1 MVGKA
6 LDESP
11 SYIFVTI
18 SSTRLF
24 INSST
29 HHNIIMK
36 IKYILAALCCGAF
49 ASCSQPEQANYQV
62 IPLPQEIN
70 LTEGK
75 GFVLDEKVQIIVP
88 EDNALMYRNAEF
100 LAEYIKEATGLELGI
115 TTDETVSPAI
125 RLALGVDDGNK
136 ESYLMTIE
144 ANQVGITGASEAGVF
159 YGIQTLRKSLPKKM
173 VTEVVLPAAN
183 IYDYPRFS
191 YRGAHF
197 DVSRHFFPVDSV
209 KRFID
214 MLALHNINRFHWHLT
229 DDQGWRIEIKKYPE
243 LTTVAAYRPETVIG
257 RNSGEYDGTPHDG
270 HYTQEEAREIVAYAA
285 ERHITVIPEIDLP
298 GHMQA
303 ALTAYPHLGCTG
315 GPYEVWKMWG
325 VSENVLCAGNDETLR
340 FIEDVFTEIIDIF
353 PSEYIH
359 VGGDECPKIR
369 WASCPKCQQRIKQL
383 GIKGDEKHTKE
394 EYLQSFVIN
403 HAEKFLNSKGRQIIG
418 WDEILEGGLAP
429 NATVHAWRGFGEAI
443 EAARQGHDVIMS
455 PTTFMYFDYY
465 QTKDTEGEPLAIGGY
480 LPLEKV
486 YELEPLPEVLDAE
499 AAKHII
505 GVQANLWTEYIPTYS
520 HVEYME
526 LPRMAALAEVQ
537 WCMPEQKNYED
548 FLNRIPQ
555 MVKTYDMKGYN
566 YATHVFDV
574 KASFNP
580 DTVKNALMITL
591 KTIDNAD
598 VHYTLD
604 GTEPTAASPLY
615 KEPIAITDS
624 CTFKARA
631 VRGEKLGRVIGEKIK
646 FNKASMKPITML
658 KPINKQYEFG
668 GAPTLVDG
676 LKGNGNYKT
685 GRWIAFYRNDM
696 EAVIDLQK
704 EMEIGK
710 VGISTCV
717 EKGDWVFDV
726 RHFAVEVSS
735 DGKNFTE
742 VATGDFPVLTLEN
755 ANGIYDHEMNFTP
768 VTTRYVKVIAAPE
781 HSLPEWHGGKGHPAF
796 LFVDEIEIQ

>member
-1 MVGKA
+1 
-6 LDESP
+6 
-11 SYIFVTI
+11 
-18 SSTRLF
+18 
-24 INSST
+24 
-29 HHNIIMK
+29 MK
-36 IKYILAALCCGAF
+36 IKFMLAALCCGAF

-75 GFVLDEKVQIIVP
+75 DFVLNKKVQIIVP
-88 EDNALMYRNAEF
+88 EDNATMYRNAEF

-115 TTDETVSPAI
+115 TTDETVFPAI
-125 RLALGVDDGNK
+125 RLALGVENENK
-136 ESYLMTIE
+136 EAYLMTIE

-159 YGIQTLRKSLPKKM
+159 YGIQTLRKSLPKGNAS
-173 VTEVVLPAAN
+173 EVVLPAAN

-270 HYTQEEAREIVAYAA
+270 HYTQDEAREIVAYAA

-303 ALTAYPHLGCTG
+303 ALAAYPQFGCTG

-340 FIEDVFTEIIDIF
+340 FIEDIFTEIIDIF

-359 VGGDECPKIR
+359 VGGDECPKVR
-369 WASCPKCQQRIKQL
+369 WTTCPKCQKRIKQL
-383 GIKGDEKHTKE
+383 GIKGDAKHSKE

-403 HAEKFLNSKGRQIIG
+403 HTEKFLNSKGRQIIG

-429 NATVHAWRGFGEAI
+429 NATVHSWRGIGGGI

-465 QTKDTEGEPLAIGGY
+465 QTKDTDNEPLAIGGY

-486 YELEPLPEVLDAE
+486 YEFESLPEALTSE
-499 AAKHII
+499 EAKHII

-537 WCMPEQKNYED
+537 WCMPEQKNYEQ
-548 FLNRIPQ
+548 FLQRIPQ

-574 KASFNP
+574 TAAFNP

-598 VHYTLD
+598 VYYTLD
-604 GTEPTAASPLY
+604 GTEPTSKSALY
-615 KEPIAITDS
+615 KSPIAVTDS

-631 VRGEKLGRVIGEKIK
+631 IRGEKLGRVIGEKVM
-646 FNKASMKPITML
+646 FNKASMKPIKML
-658 KPINKQYEFG
+658 QPVNKQYEFG

-704 EMEIGK
+704 ETEVSK
-710 VGISTCV
+710 VAITTCV

-726 RHFAVEVSS
+726 RRFAVAVSA
-735 DGKNFTE
+735 DGENFTE
-742 VATGDFPVLTLEN
+742 VAAEDFPIMTLDN
-755 ANGIYDHEMNFTP
+755 PNGLYDHALTFTP
-768 VTTRYVKVIAAPE
+768 VTTRYVKVIAVPE
-781 HSLPEWHGGKGHPAF
+781 HTLPEWHGGKGHPAF
-796 LFVDEIEIQ
+796 LFIDEIEIQ

>member
-1 MVGKA
+1 
-6 LDESP
+6 
-11 SYIFVTI
+11 
-18 SSTRLF
+18 
-24 INSST
+24 
-29 HHNIIMK
+29 MK
-36 IKYILAALCCGAF
+36 LKYILATLCCGALL
-49 ASCSQPEQANYQV
+49 SCSQREQADYLV
-62 IPLPQEIN
+62 IPLPQDVTMTGDKSF
-70 LTEGK
+70 L
-75 GFVLDEKVQIIVP
+75 LDNTVQIIVP
-88 EDNALMYRNAEF
+88 EENAKLMRNAE
-100 LAEYIKEATGLELGI
+100 LLSEYVEEATGIKLGI
-115 TTDETVSPAI
+115 TTDESVKPSI
-125 RLALGVDDGNK
+125 RLALGVDNENK
-136 ESYLMTIE
+136 EAYLMTIE
-144 ANQVGITGASEAGVF
+144 AGQVGITGASEAGVF
-159 YGIQTLRKSLPKKM
+159 YGIQTLRKSLPKVK
-173 VTEVVLPAAN
+173 TSVVELPAAN

-243 LTTVAAYRPETVIG
+243 LTTVASYRPETVIG
-257 RNSGEYDGTPHDG
+257 RNSGEYDGTPHSG
-270 HYTQEEAREIVAYAA
+270 FYTQDEARDIVAYAA

-340 FIEDVFTEIIDIF
+340 FIEDIFTEIIDIF

-359 VGGDECPKIR
+359 VGGDECPKVR
-369 WASCPKCQQRIKQL
+369 WTACPKCQKRIKQL
-383 GIKGDEKHTKE
+383 GIKGDAKHTKE
-394 EYLQSFVIN
+394 EYLQSYVIN

-443 EAARQGHDVIMS
+443 EAARQGHNVIMS

-465 QTKDTEGEPLAIGGY
+465 QTKDTENEPLAIGGY

-486 YELEPLPEVLDAE
+486 YSFEPIPEGLTAAE
-499 AAKHII
+499 QKHII
-505 GVQANLWTEYIPTYS
+505 GVQANLWTEYMSTYS

-537 WCMPEQKNYED
+537 WTMPNWRNYES
-548 FLNRIPQ
+548 FLDRIPQ

-574 KASFNP
+574 TATYTP
-580 DTVKNALMITL
+580 DTVKNALMIEL
-591 KTIDNAD
+591 QTIDNAD
-598 VHYTLD
+598 IHYTLD
-604 GTEPTAASPLY
+604 GTEPTAKSPIY
-615 KEPIAITDS
+615 KEPIAVTDS

-631 VRGEKLGRVIGEKIK
+631 VRGEKMGRVISEKIK

-658 KPINKQYEFG
+658 QPINKQYEFG

-676 LKGNGNYKT
+676 LKGDGNYKT

-696 EAVIDLQK
+696 ETVIDLQK
-704 EMEIGK
+704 ETEISK
-710 VGISTCV
+710 VAITTCV

-726 RHFAVEVSS
+726 RRFAVLVSS
-735 DGKNFTE
+735 DGVNFTE
-742 VATGDFPVLTLEN
+742 VASQDFPVLTLDN
-755 ANGIYDHEMNFTP
+755 PNGLYDHALNFNP
-768 VTTRYVKVIAAPE
+768 VTTRYVKVIATPE
-781 HSLPEWHGGKGHPAF
+781 HSLPEWHGGKGNPSF
-796 LFVDEIEIQ
+796 IFVDEIEIQ

>member
-1 MVGKA
+1 MK
-6 LDESP
+6 L
-11 SYIFVTI
+11 
-18 SSTRLF
+18 
-24 INSST
+24 NC
-29 HHNIIMK
+29 II
-36 IKYILAALCCGAF
+36 AALCCCAF
-49 ASCSQPEQANYQV
+49 FSCTQNEQANYQV
-62 IPLPQEIN
+62 IPLPQDI
-70 LTEGK
+70 TMTDG
-75 GFVLDEKVQIIVP
+75 GSFMLDNSVQIIVP
-88 EDNALMYRNAEF
+88 EDNSKMMRNAQF
-100 LAEYIKEATGLELGI
+100 LSEYVKEATGIELAI
-115 TTDETVSPAI
+115 TTDVSVEPAI
-125 RLALGVDDGNK
+125 RLALGVDDENK
-136 ESYLMTIE
+136 EAYLMTIE
-144 ANQVGITGASEAGVF
+144 PGQVGITGASEAGVF
-159 YGIQTLRKSLPKKM
+159 YGIQTLRKSLPKVKTTA
-173 VTEVVLPAAN
+173 VELPAAN
-183 IYDYPRFS
+183 IYDYPRFA

-197 DVSRHFFPVDSV
+197 DVSRHYFPVDSV

-243 LTTVAAYRPETVIG
+243 LTKVASYRPETVIG
-257 RNSGEYDGTPHDG
+257 RNSGEYDGTPHSG
-270 HYTQEEAREIVAYAA
+270 FYTQDEARDIVAYAA

-303 ALTAYPHLGCTG
+303 ALTAYPNLGCTG

-359 VGGDECPKIR
+359 VGGDECPKVR
-369 WASCPKCQQRIKQL
+369 WEKCPKCQKRIKQL
-383 GIKGDEKHTKE
+383 GIKSDAKHTKE

-465 QTKDTEGEPLAIGGY
+465 QTKDTENEPLAIGGY

-486 YELEPLPEVLDAE
+486 YSLEPVPEALNAHE
-499 AAKHII
+499 AKHII
-505 GVQANLWTEYIPTYS
+505 GVQANLWTEYIGTYS

-526 LPRMAALAEVQ
+526 LPRMAALSEVQ
-537 WCMPEQKNYED
+537 WTLSEEKNYEN
-548 FLNRIPQ
+548 FLQRIPQ
-555 MVKTYDMKGYN
+555 MVKTYEMKGYN

-574 KASFNP
+574 TASFSP

-598 VHYTLD
+598 VYYTLD
-604 GTEPTAASPLY
+604 GTEPTSKSMRY
-615 KEPIAITDS
+615 NSPIAVTDS

-631 VRGEKLGRVIGEKIK
+631 IRGDKLGRVIGEKIK
-646 FNKASMKPITML
+646 FNKASMKPIKML
-658 KPINKQYEFG
+658 QPINKQYEFG

-704 EMEIGK
+704 ETEISR
-710 VGISTCV
+710 VAITTCV
-717 EKGDWVFDV
+717 EKGDWIFDV
-726 RHFAVEVSS
+726 RRFAVAVSS
-735 DGKNFTE
+735 DGENFKE
-742 VATGDFPVLTLEN
+742 IAAEDFPILTLDN
-755 ANGIYDHEMNFTP
+755 PNGLYDHALTFAP
-768 VTTRYVKVIAAPE
+768 VTTRYVKVTAIPE
-781 HSLPEWHGGKGHPAF
+781 HSLPEWHGGKGNPSF
-796 LFVDEIEIQ
+796 IFVDEIEIQ